1 MQPIWIWPEDS
12 GSVNA
17 YARFEGTFVC
27 EKREA
32 FAGVSTT
39 GEYVLTIN
47 GALAGFGQYPD
58 WQECRTEN
66 VHDLSAF
73 VRSGENRFELRV
85 WHPGLDS
92 QTTIACEPGA
102 HYRVWQGENT
112 LLRFKRRLPKRRTV
126 SFRPRSADYPAAG
139 LQLLL

>member
-27 EKREA
+27 EKRET

-58 WQECRTEN
+58 WQE
-66 VHDLSAF
+66 
-73 VRSGENRFELRV
+73 
-85 WHPGLDS
+85 
-92 QTTIACEPGA
+92 
-102 HYRVWQGENT
+102 
-112 LLRFKRRLPKRRTV
+112 
-126 SFRPRSADYPAAG
+126 
-139 LQLLL
+139 